1 MKSRFPALSQTRR
14 AYDLAA
20 QRYHELF
27 HNELRE
33 KEYDRKLLD
42 AFAEKFVPGEVILD
56 AGCGPSA
63 HIGRYLFDKG
73 LRVIGVDVSERCV
86 EIARGF
92 NPGMTFEREDIARLS
107 YDRDFFHGIVSYYS
121 IIHTPKRLVG
131 RLFSELHR
139 ILKPGG
145 HLLVAVKAGTSEGLL
160 PEFLGIK
167 TDIYFSLFTEN
178 EIEGYFEK
186 AGFQLGL
193 LERRNPYDFE
203 IQNERIFAIGRKAP

>member
-1 MKSRFPALSQTRR
+1 MKSRASALSQTRR

-20 QRYHELF
+20 QKYHDLF

-42 AFAEKFVPGEVILD
+42 AFAEKFVPGAVILD

-92 NPGMTFEREDIARLS
+92 NPEMTFECEDIAGLS
-107 YDRDFFHGIVSYYS
+107 FEPDFFDGVVAYYS
-121 IIHTPKRLVG
+121 IIHTPKMFIG
-131 RLFSELHR
+131 ALFDEFHR
-139 ILKPGG
+139 VLAPGG
-145 HLLVAVKAGTSEGLL
+145 YLLVAVKAGTSEGFL
-160 PEFLGIK
+160 PEFLGIR
-167 TDIYFSLFTEN
+167 TDIYFSLFTES
-178 EIEGYFEK
+178 EIEMYFKK
-186 AGFQLGL
+186 AGFALDL
-193 LERRNPYDFE
+193 IERRNPYDFE
-203 IQNERIFAIGRKAP
+203 IKNERIFAIGRKAP